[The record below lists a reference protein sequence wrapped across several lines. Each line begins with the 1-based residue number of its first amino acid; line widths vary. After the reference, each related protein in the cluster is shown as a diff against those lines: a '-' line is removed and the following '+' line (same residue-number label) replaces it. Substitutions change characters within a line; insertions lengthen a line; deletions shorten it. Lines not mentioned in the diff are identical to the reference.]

1 MPAKKR
7 KSNRKAKDSVFTNLF
22 TIPKYRYQ
30 LFKELHPEVE
40 GLTEDDIEIVTL
52 EHVLMNNEYNDL
64 GLLAG
69 DHFLILAEAQS
80 TWSVNILIRFL
91 LYLASTYKD
100 YIESKGIS
108 LYGTKKATIPKPEL
122 YLIYSGN
129 KGRKPEMLSFTKEFF
144 GGNES
149 AVEIKAKV
157 IYGDSKKHDVI
168 SQYIAYCRVLDMQVR
183 KHGRTKKAIEETI
196 RICSDKDILKEYLEA
211 HRKEVVDIMTRL
223 YDREREMKLYV
234 EEMRQDADTNRGL
247 KDIKNLMKNLK
258 MSAKEA
264 MNALGISPQDQKIYL
279 PMLKKG

>member
-1 MPAKKR
+1 MPGKKR

-30 LFKELHPEVE
+30 LFKELHPEVK
-40 GLTEDDIEIVTL
+40 GITEDDIEIVTL

-129 KGRKPEMLSFTKEFF
+129 KGKKPDALSFEKEFF

-157 IYGDSKKHDVI
+157 LYGNNRKHDMI
-168 SQYIAYCRVLDMQVR
+168 SQYIAYCRVLDMQVK

-196 RICSDKDILKEYLEA
+196 RICSDKDILREYLEA
-211 HRKEVVDIMTRL
+211 HRKEVVDIMTQL

-234 EEMRQDADTNRGL
+234 EEERKEERIEA
-247 KDIKNLMKNLK
+247 IKKLMKKLK

-264 MNALGISPQDQKIYL
+264 MDVLDIAPKDQKTYL